1 MNTEEYILI
10 ENTDINIEKI
20 KVPNFSNEEI
30 YTIDKFLKFTRD
42 IQEIDQL
49 FRIFQT
55 NLRQILLNY
64 ELNNDDTI
72 DRKADLDNDEDD
84 IIIINT
90 LVINYISSAKTF
102 VESVEN
108 FLKINLES
116 DKINEFKTNCLSKI
130 YDERF
135 SYRLLIRLRD
145 YAQHGHLP
153 VYMSWDNKCS
163 FDLDPIL
170 YTPHFNHNSKMQN
183 EMLSLRQKIYNEYK
197 DNPRIMF
204 TLSIAEFQ
212 LSVLEIYIFFI
223 NIIEEELVKLVNK
236 FNTLIEER
244 PDVIYKSEDAL
255 NGFVVYSIENENIN
269 CLYPKEEPLRMHR
282 NIKHYLENELAKAKE
297 KFEKLFESYAMD

>member
-20 KVPNFSNEEI
+20 KVPNFSKEEL

-72 DRKADLDNDEDD
+72 DRKADLDNNEDD

-102 VESVEN
+102 VESIEN

-163 FDLDPIL
+163 FDLDQIL

-204 TLSIAEFQ
+204 TLSIAEFK

-236 FNTLIEER
+236 FNTLIERR

-255 NGFVVYSIENENIN
+255 NGFIVYSIEDENIN
-269 CLYPKEEPLRMHR
+269 CLDPKEEPLRMYR
-282 NIKHYLENELAKAKE
+282 NIKHYLENELAKEKE